1 MSRIMLRLCPG
12 LVYAIASAAGEEME
26 EAEFMAMFICVRCSR
41 CIIKHES
48 HVLFF
53 HVRRKNII
61 KAACLLAFV
70 GKNKTEIFTKSLPA

>member
-1 MSRIMLRLCPG
+1 MLL
-12 LVYAIASAAGEEME
+12 LSADEEME
-26 EAEFMAMFICVRCSR
+26 EAEFMAMFICVPCSR
-41 CIIKHES
+41 CIIKYES

-70 GKNKTEIFTKSLPA
+70 GKKKQKSLQSHFRLSVCPG